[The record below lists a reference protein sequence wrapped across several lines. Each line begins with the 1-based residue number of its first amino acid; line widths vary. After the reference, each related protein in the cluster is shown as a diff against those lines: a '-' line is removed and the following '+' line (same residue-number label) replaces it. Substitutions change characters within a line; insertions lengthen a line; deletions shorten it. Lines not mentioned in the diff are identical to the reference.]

1 MYQNKGDKVVF
12 CDQIEVAQSQELAQV
27 NSALLWALVVRIATA
42 NKWKRGILFSDTG
55 MVRSVSSTKKNKRMH
70 THTHTEAH
78 HLHMWRKRSFFKWT
92 WTGHVFI
99 LVHALWPTSIL
110 NPRLGWGNSQQ
121 LWPGNSFKLTI
132 KENRHLLGAWL
143 SPWRKKVSVF
153 SGEGKSHVH
162 VMGPLWVGIQLEP
175 PPPLAKMWTTFPG
188 WSDFSLQ
195 RRQGAVPFMRYGCSE
210 EDVSSML
217 DFMEDVVNVV
227 VFCSDANKVIGQVIN
242 LSQCAIDQCQ
252 THLGFCF

>member
-175 PPPLAKMWTTFPG
+175 PPPACK
-188 WSDFSLQ
+188 
-195 RRQGAVPFMRYGCSE
+195 
-210 EDVSSML
+210 
-217 DFMEDVVNVV
+217 NV
-227 VFCSDANKVIGQVIN
+227 DN
-242 LSQCAIDQCQ
+242 LSGMIRFQPSEKTRGSAIHEVRMFWRRCLQHAGLHGRCCQ
-252 THLGFCF
+252 RCSILLRRK